1 MNLMNL
7 VVTVRSDCEG
17 LSLPIFRKTILKTEV
32 SVTDDES
39 GSDLKNLWF
48 LDYSYLTPKH
58 FFQFLTSI
66 LEFLKEVG
74 IGLQFQKSIPLLY
87 L

>member
-32 SVTDDES
+32 SVTDDVMTLLIE
-39 GSDLKNLWF
+39 L
-48 LDYSYLTPKH
+48 SY
-58 FFQFLTSI
+58 
-66 LEFLKEVG
+66 
-74 IGLQFQKSIPLLY
+74 
-87 L
+87 